1 MKKSGGGAKAKE
13 KEEEKGRR
21 RRIESSSSAVCIT
34 VNSSSPPSENGT
46 ASFTV
51 PTRPN
56 HSVWTFSPTTF
67 FQAYAPPLCINL
79 SICLFYLSQTSTRSC
94 RHTQMPPPSL
104 FSASPPRL
112 PGSVFL
118 SFSIYF
124 SMRCSTFILSVTS
137 FFPYLPSS
145 ATVQITFLM
154 SLSTYRDGHWTIP
167 RLGK

>member
-1 MKKSGGGAKAKE
+1 MQ
-13 KEEEKGRR
+13 RR
-21 RRIESSSSAVCIT
+21 RRKKRGGGGQKVQNSAVCIT

-94 RHTQMPPPSL
+94 RHTQMPPPIL
-104 FSASPPRL
+104 CFLLPL
-112 PGSVFL
+112 PGFEGPFSFFL
-118 SFSIYF
+118 YLF

>member
-1 MKKSGGGAKAKE
+1 MAKE

-21 RRIESSSSAVCIT
+21 RIESSNSAVCIT
-34 VNSSSPPSENGT
+34 VNSSFPPSENGT

-56 HSVWTFSPTTF
+56 HSAWTFSPTTF

-94 RHTQMPPPSL
+94 RHTQMPPPFFVFCFPSQASRVR
-104 FSASPPRL
+104 FSF
-112 PGSVFL
+112 FL
-118 SFSIYF
+118 YLF

-145 ATVQITFLM
+145 ATV
-154 SLSTYRDGHWTIP
+154 
-167 RLGK
+167 